1 MLTLAINSSDHA
13 HICDDFFYWMSKF
26 YVTLLLIRMDRF
38 RLKDVSEYLETCSL
52 LQHENIPPDL
62 HTNQRYVGQFW
73 IIGTFES
80 MMKIHDM
87 QFKINKK
94 WNCNWIQIMRSFMGL
109 SYLSCRLTTIILSC
123 CASWNQSLLFSNFEE
138 SQDDN
143 NIGLMKPH
151 MDNIAC
157 FHPYL
162 NTFIQKK
169 HYFGVVTM
177 ISSMKKR
184 HNVFTFRNLLFSCL
198 EI

>member
-1 MLTLAINSSDHA
+1 
-13 HICDDFFYWMSKF
+13 
-26 YVTLLLIRMDRF
+26 
-38 RLKDVSEYLETCSL
+38 
-52 LQHENIPPDL
+52 
-62 HTNQRYVGQFW
+62 
-73 IIGTFES
+73 
-80 MMKIHDM
+80 
-87 QFKINKK
+87 
-94 WNCNWIQIMRSFMGL
+94 MGL

-169 HYFGVVTM
+169 NWGGYDDFIHEKTTQCFY
-177 ISSMKKR
+177 ISQSALFLPGNIGLPKIEF
-184 HNVFTFRNLLFSCL
+184 HWVFDVRLA
-198 EI
+198 